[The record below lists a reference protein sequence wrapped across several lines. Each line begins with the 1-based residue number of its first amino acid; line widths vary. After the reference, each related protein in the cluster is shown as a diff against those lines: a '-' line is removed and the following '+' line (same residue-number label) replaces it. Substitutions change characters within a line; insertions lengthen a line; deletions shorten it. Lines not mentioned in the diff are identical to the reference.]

1 MQAEELTD
9 QTNSLWDSGV
19 AGLLNKAKTITVINQ
34 CLTQNTFGVLKI
46 QMWVCVCLEFVCV
59 FTMARPLQFYT
70 QLCPLGL
77 LSLSFAGIM

>member
-46 QMWVCVCLEFVCV
+46 RMWVCV
-59 FTMARPLQFYT
+59 
-70 QLCPLGL
+70 
-77 LSLSFAGIM
+77 S

>member
-1 MQAEELTD
+1 MQAEELKD

-46 QMWVCVCLEFVCV
+46 RMWVCACLEFVCV
-59 FTMARPLQFYT
+59 FLQWQDLF
-70 QLCPLGL
+70 
-77 LSLSFAGIM
+77 SFIHSFVHYSS